1 MLIEAGRKVIIMPN
15 GVPATESLKKSV
27 LFLSIAIVSK
37 KFTFRGQVDSADI
50 AVFAESAEILVSLS
64 N

>member
-1 MLIEAGRKVIIMPN
+1 MPT
-15 GVPATESLKKSV
+15 GVAATESLKKSV

-37 KFTFRGQVDSADI
+37 KFTFRGQVDSAEI